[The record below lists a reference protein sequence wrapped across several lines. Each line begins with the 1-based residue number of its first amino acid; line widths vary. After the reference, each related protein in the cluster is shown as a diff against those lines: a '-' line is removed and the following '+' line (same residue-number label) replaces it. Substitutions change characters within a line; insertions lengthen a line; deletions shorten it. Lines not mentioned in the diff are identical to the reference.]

1 MWPTLDRATSS
12 AATSPS
18 LSSSPTSSSS
28 RPPRLLVLC
37 SDDEL
42 RTALGFRLA
51 YEVAARG
58 EHAVFICHSH
68 KFERAFPLPLAVQP
82 EGATCWDPA
91 TLSRVAIKYVKN
103 AAELQRVGAL
113 LHTMQ
118 PTPHCVVVDHLA
130 FIVDPL
136 TVTAR
141 TDSTFLDACLKSAA
155 LIASACDHFDALPRM
170 CVRPPCRLVI
180 TANCF
185 EPQFQAAL
193 RRGMHLVHV
202 RYGPQLH
209 GKSSSSSTS
218 SGAAIEVCLRAVD
231 GNKEVKL
238 FQCAKTADPTAPA
251 GQHASLFQVH
261 ALYAL
266 QQQ

>member
-1 MWPTLDRATSS
+1 
-12 AATSPS
+12 
-18 LSSSPTSSSS
+18 
-28 RPPRLLVLC
+28 LC

-209 GKSSSSSTS
+209 GKSSSTSTS

-238 FQCAKTADPTAPA
+238 FQCTKTA
-251 GQHASLFQVH
+251 GQHASLFEVH

>member
-12 AATSPS
+12 AAAPPS
-18 LSSSPTSSSS
+18 LSSSSSS

-209 GKSSSSSTS
+209 GKSSSTSTSNS